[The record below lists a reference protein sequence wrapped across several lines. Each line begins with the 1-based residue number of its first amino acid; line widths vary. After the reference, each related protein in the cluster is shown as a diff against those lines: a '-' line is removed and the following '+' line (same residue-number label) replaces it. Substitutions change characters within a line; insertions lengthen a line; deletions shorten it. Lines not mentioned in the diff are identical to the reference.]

1 MITVTYENKCIKL
14 RGHANYAEIGKDIV
28 CAGISTLLQTLI
40 QSVETLTDDEIKYS
54 MSPGKA
60 DIKFRNL
67 SENSKTLLNS
77 FFIGVEMIAYEY
89 PENVQIDPAW
99 KSLKATE

>member
-1 MITVTYENKCIKL
+1 MITVTYINNCIQL

-40 QSVETLTDDEIKYS
+40 QSVEELTDDEIKYS

-60 DIKFRNL
+60 DIELRNL
-67 SENSKTLLNS
+67 SEQSKTLLNS
-77 FFIGVEMIAYEY
+77 FFIGVEMIEHEY
-89 PENVQIDPAW
+89 PENVKLDQAW

>member
-1 MITVTYENKCIKL
+1 MITVKYIDKRIQI
-14 RGHANYAEIGKDIV
+14 RGHANYAEHGKDIV

-40 QSVETLTDDEIKYS
+40 QSVETLTDDKIKYT

-60 DIKFRNL
+60 DIEFRNL
-67 SENSKTLLNS
+67 SGQSKTLLNS

-89 PENVQIDPAW
+89 PENVKIDQAW

>member
-1 MITVTYENKCIKL
+1 MIKIKVSPKNISIL
-14 RGHANYAEIGKDIV
+14 GHAEYDDYGKDIV
-28 CAGISTLLQTLI
+28 CAGVSTLLQTLI
-40 QSVETLTDDEIKYS
+40 QSVETLTDDEIKYT

-60 DIKFRNL
+60 DIEFRNL
-67 SENSKTLLNS
+67 SGQSKTLLNS

-89 PENVQIDPAW
+89 PENVKIDQAW

>member
-1 MITVTYENKCIKL
+1 MITIKYTDKRIKI

-28 CAGISTLLQTLI
+28 CAGVSALLQTLI

-60 DIKFRNL
+60 DIEFRNL
-67 SENSKTLLNS
+67 SGQSKTLLNS
-77 FFIGVEMIAYEY
+77 FFIGVELIAYEY
-89 PENVQIDPAW
+89 PENVKLDQAW